1 VFGPSTRSL
10 CLLCPLLTSATS
22 SRRLSATLALGKVTD
37 LPGYCALTFTLM
49 PAAYMCSL
57 SVQVSGF
64 GHLCVLTQTAHLLC
78 DSCSSGQ
85 RFAYSFLRISPRGE
99 HPCCSAN
106 DSPCRAR
113 SGLSPVSKCA
123 LPGAHNEG
131 RPRGAAPTSFGPLNN
146 VNLSGGLGRPFGQES
161 LIRWEIPRHRRRK
174 A

>member
-1 VFGPSTRSL
+1 MFGPSTRSP

-22 SRRLSATLALGKVTD
+22 SCRLSTTLALGKVTD

-49 PAAYMCSL
+49 PAAYMYTL
-57 SVQVSGF
+57 SGQVSGF
-64 GHLCVLTQTAHLLC
+64 GLLCFLAQTAHLLC

-113 SGLSPVSKCA
+113 LGNFHPLVNAPCRAHTNKAERQYVASALSFDSFSIAAVDVYQK
-123 LPGAHNEG
+123 LP
-131 RPRGAAPTSFGPLNN
+131 AA
-146 VNLSGGLGRPFGQES
+146 
-161 LIRWEIPRHRRRK
+161 RRRGP
-174 A
+174 AS